1 MLASRATA
9 MAAAAA
15 ARGPCGYRL
24 GTAAAAAAAAA
35 GLRGA
40 GGASGSVIG
49 GVGGC
54 GGGSGARPVGRLGG
68 FPSAGV
74 TSPPAGRL
82 AAGPPSPFP
91 LAWSTLSRQ
100 LTSGGAPLFPPSPYS
115 PSTGAVPSTDA
126 ASAEAEVWPPPPP
139 PRNDLGV
146 DWGGRG
152 IDMSTFGLYER
163 VAADARLA
171 VPITVSSD
179 DGASGNGSDGVAAP
193 VTTPAGAD
201 LPPTPSD
208 ARNITIVP
216 PPSWLA
222 NDGRDALPEV
232 LGVHGPRHL
241 WAGDASAGNGLLT
254 VVSESDLSVVEAG
267 GGGGGIFA
275 IILVGGDQVK
285 VTADDVFYAER
296 LPGAVNSSLVF
307 DGAALLVG
315 TVEWSVFGRPVV
327 PGVRVHC
334 VVEEQTRSRKTVTVK
349 FKRRKGYRRTIGHR
363 QHITR
368 LRVERIEYQLPPV
381 EEWTNLKIRA
391 AGSVLP
397 PLEKRTSP
405 Y

>member
-1 MLASRATA
+1 M
-9 MAAAAA
+9 
-15 ARGPCGYRL
+15 
-24 GTAAAAAAAAA
+24 
-35 GLRGA
+35 
-40 GGASGSVIG
+40 
-49 GVGGC
+49 
-54 GGGSGARPVGRLGG
+54 
-68 FPSAGV
+68 
-74 TSPPAGRL
+74 
-82 AAGPPSPFP
+82 
-91 LAWSTLSRQ
+91 
-100 LTSGGAPLFPPSPYS
+100 
-115 PSTGAVPSTDA
+115 
-126 ASAEAEVWPPPPP
+126 WPPPPP

-163 VAADARLA
+163 VAADARPA
-171 VPITVSSD
+171 AQGG
-179 DGASGNGSDGVAAP
+179 DGGRSGSDGVSTPVATLASAP
-193 VTTPAGAD
+193 PDPNTTV
-201 LPPTPSD
+201 
-208 ARNITIVP
+208 VP

-222 NDGRDALPEV
+222 ASGRAPLPEV
-232 LGVHGPRHL
+232 LGVHGPRNL

-275 IILVGGDQVK
+275 VILVGSAQVK
-285 VTADDVFYAER
+285 VTADDVFYSER

-315 TVEWSVFGRPVV
+315 TVEWSVFGRPTV

-334 VVEEQTRSRKTVTVK
+334 VVEEQTRSRKTITVK

-381 EEWTNLKIRA
+381 EEWTDLKVRA

-397 PLEKRTSP
+397 PLSKRTSP